1 MCANIPEF
9 DSFYENE
16 NINYNLESFAPLNCD
31 VNSPFLPI
39 NNNDINVNAYG
50 DENLTYSNFLLSY
63 NDKLATTTAK
73 NNSKLLSLSLLLSLL
88 LFLLLLL
95 VLLLLVLGNDIS
107 QMAFLLD
114 YPSTLN
120 EPQFAVNCKDI
131 YRKDISTPSSLVS
144 SLPPAKFS
152 LSLSNS
158 PSPPP
163 PSSSSLKHGEAIIS
177 NTSESSDIFADP
189 NSFEK
194 DTMPLTQELTLENLN
209 NQLNYPD
216 FTINAIEQDP
226 APSSFSSSS
235 SSSESTVSSS
245 RKRKPCHDSYTHSSP
260 SSSESK
266 KISDSRLSAEGLAK
280 VLNLES
286 PEEALKRERFIL
298 GIFQNELN
306 YPLGY
311 KTWIRDTTKEYR
323 TKLIN
328 QLHERVK
335 VKYPEYNQSILETII
350 RRGTYYMMQSR
361 LRRER
366 RMKLKERKRTT

>member
-16 NINYNLESFAPLNCD
+16 NINYNLESLTPLNCD
-31 VNSPFLPI
+31 VNSPFFPT
-39 NNNDINVNAYG
+39 NNNDVNVNSYN

-63 NDKLATTTAK
+63 KDKLTTTTTK
-73 NNSKLLSLSLLLSLL
+73 NNSINSSNNNNNNNNNNNL
-88 LFLLLLL
+88 
-95 VLLLLVLGNDIS
+95 LGNDIN

-120 EPQFAVNCKDI
+120 EPQYAVNCKDI
-131 YRKDISTPSSLVS
+131 YKKEISTPSSLVS
-144 SLPPAKFS
+144 SLPSAKFS

-158 PSPPP
+158 PSPPA
-163 PSSSSLKHGEAIIS
+163 PSSSSLRKGETIIPNASS
-177 NTSESSDIFADP
+177 NGDIFADP
-189 NSFEK
+189 NAFEK
-194 DTMPLTQELTLENLN
+194 EALPLTQELTLENLN

-226 APSSFSSSS
+226 LPSSFSSSS
-235 SSSESTVSSS
+235 SSSSESITSSTT
-245 RKRKPCHDSYTHSSP
+245 KRKTCHDSFTHSSP
-260 SSSESK
+260 SSSSESK

-311 KTWIRDTTKEYR
+311 KTWIRDTTKDYR

-335 VKYPEYNQSILETII
+335 VKYPEYDQSILETII